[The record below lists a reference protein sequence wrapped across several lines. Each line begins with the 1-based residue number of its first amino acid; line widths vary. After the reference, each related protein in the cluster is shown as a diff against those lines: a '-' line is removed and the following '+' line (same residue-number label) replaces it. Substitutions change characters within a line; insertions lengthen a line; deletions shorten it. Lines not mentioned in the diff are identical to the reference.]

1 MPPRLNLFTARKA
14 VPILRQSSAHNASYN
29 LTTRLGALNRRY
41 NSSDSKNPKTTTSKG
56 PTEDQLPHV
65 SEEAAAMDKIMG
77 EKKCDGTPA
86 SPELEQGT
94 PISEVRRLS
103 SPRKTHRC

>member
-1 MPPRLNLFTARKA
+1 MPPRLNLFTARK
-14 VPILRQSSAHNASYN
+14 VIPIFRQPSLHNASLN
-29 LTTRLGALNRRY
+29 VTARVGGLNRRY
-41 NSSDSKNPKTTTSKG
+41 SSNDPKTPKTATPKG

-65 SEEAAAMDKIMG
+65 SEEAAAMEKIMG

-94 PISEVRRLS
+94 PISEVR
-103 SPRKTHRC
+103 